1 VTELLTSEWKILADY
16 IHSICGVQLDESK
29 QYLIESRLRGLLEE
43 TASTSYSVLHQKA
56 RMDST
61 GHLERAIINAIT
73 TGETSFFRDN
83 APFELLRN
91 KILPDLIDRRSQAG
105 APRIPIRI
113 WSAACST
120 GQELYSIA
128 IMLRDV
134 LGGSDK
140 YDIRLIGTDIS
151 PEAVRRA
158 SLGVYNSTEAARG
171 MAAAT
176 LARYFTKADGNWKVC
191 DEIRS
196 MASFRTINLLRD
208 FSMLGQFDIIFCR
221 NVAIY
226 FSESD
231 KISLFGRI
239 GKALAPDG
247 YLLIGATESLTGICP
262 EFELKRY
269 LRAACYQKREDRRL
283 RD

>member
-1 VTELLTSEWKILADY
+1 MTALQIGEWKILADY

-29 QYLIESRLRGLLEE
+29 QYLIEGRLRGLLEE
-43 TASTSYSVLHQKA
+43 TASTSYIGLHHKA

-61 GHLERAIINAIT
+61 GRLEHAIINAIT

-105 APRIPIRI
+105 AVRIPIRI

-128 IMLRDV
+128 IVLREM

-140 YDIRLIGTDIS
+140 YAIRLIGTDIS
-151 PEAVRRA
+151 PEAVRLA

-171 MAAAT
+171 IDARM
-176 LARYFTKADGNWKVC
+176 LNRYFTKRDGNWKVC
-191 DEIRS
+191 DEIRA
-196 MASFRTINLLRD
+196 MASFRTLNLLRD
-208 FSMLGQFDIIFCR
+208 FSPLGQFDIIFCR

-226 FSESD
+226 FGERD
-231 KISLFGRI
+231 KVSLFGGI
-239 GKALAPDG
+239 GKALAQDG
-247 YLLIGATESLTGICP
+247 YLIVGATESLTSICP
-262 EFELKRY
+262 QFESKYY
-269 LRAACYQKREDRRL
+269 LRTTYYQKH
-283 RD
+283 